1 MTKRKLRNNWIIV
14 TTMITFV
21 TIFLFCLIIIFFLK
35 DTLHNSE
42 LDDAERSS
50 SDINNL
56 FHSKPVKDISAL
68 DLNASLG
75 NFQEIIIYDEHNN
88 KLFETSNDN
97 TVRVEPGYEHR
108 YFC

>member
-1 MTKRKLRNNWIIV
+1 MQNEV
-14 TTMITFV
+14 
-21 TIFLFCLIIIFFLK
+21 
-35 DTLHNSE
+35 
-42 LDDAERSS
+42 

-97 TVRVEPGYEHR
+97 TVKKLNQVMILL
-108 YFC
+108 F